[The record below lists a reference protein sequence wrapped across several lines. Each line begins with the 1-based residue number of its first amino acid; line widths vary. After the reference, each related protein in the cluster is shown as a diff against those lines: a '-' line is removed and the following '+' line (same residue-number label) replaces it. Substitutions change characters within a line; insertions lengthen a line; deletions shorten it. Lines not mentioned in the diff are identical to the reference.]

1 MVVLVIVALAFAS
14 GRANAGSANSNSKAI
29 LFAGGVTKKRT
40 LASAELFEPNQGP
53 SGSFVATGSMRTA
66 RVDHTATALKNGQ
79 VLVAGGASKMFDAA
93 TVFASAELYSPSK
106 GRFSNTGA
114 MLEARTAHTATLLSN
129 GKVLIAGG
137 DDGTTSLSTTE
148 LYDPATAK
156 FTETGA
162 INFPRD
168 RCTAT
173 SLANGTVLVAGGIQ
187 LLPDGSGGV
196 LDSAELY
203 NPATGSFSLT
213 GTMTF
218 ARQNH
223 TATLLPDGRVLIT
236 GGVSNDVVLDTAE
249 LYDPTTGEFSAA
261 GNMTTTRYGHLAAV
275 LGDGD
280 VLIAGGFDNA
290 GSSLASAEIF
300 DGKSGTFGAI
310 AAMPRDRFFVGAN
323 VLTSS
328 TILIAGGYT
337 ECPSSAASVCEK
349 PVKTALVF
357 DHKSDTFRSI
367 SPMTSPRGSFAWA
380 TLSHPAH

>member
-1 MVVLVIVALAFAS
+1 M
-14 GRANAGSANSNSKAI
+14 
-29 LFAGGVTKKRT
+29 
-40 LASAELFEPNQGP
+40 
-53 SGSFVATGSMRTA
+53 
-66 RVDHTATALKNGQ
+66 
-79 VLVAGGASKMFDAA
+79 
-93 TVFASAELYSPSK
+93 
-106 GRFSNTGA
+106 
-114 MLEARTAHTATLLSN
+114 
-129 GKVLIAGG
+129 
-137 DDGTTSLSTTE
+137 
-148 LYDPATAK
+148 
-156 FTETGA
+156 
-162 INFPRD
+162 
-168 RCTAT
+168 
-173 SLANGTVLVAGGIQ
+173 
-187 LLPDGSGGV
+187 LPDGSGGV

-213 GTMTF
+213 GTMTS

-236 GGVSNDVVLDTAE
+236 GGVSNDVVLDTSE